1 MGSFSWWHWLIVLL
15 VILLLFGGGKKIPEL
30 FKGLGTGIKGFKK
43 AMREDED
50 ELDTAQPLANTKP
63 QKLADSST
71 QAESSTLS
79 AAVQRAPQVVQIE
92 VSTPAV
98 KKPRARKKLDETSAE
113 STPKKISA
121 QKNSVK
127 KASASKSTKSST
139 ESKSTK
145 SAAKSSKTTKPKAAK
160 KETKSKKE
168 TK

>member
-63 QKLADSST
+63 QKLADSSA
-71 QAESSTLS
+71 QADSAALS
-79 AAVQRAPQVVQIE
+79 AVAQQAPQVVQIE
-92 VSTPAV
+92 VSAPAV

-113 STPKKISA
+113 SMPKKISA

-145 SAAKSSKTTKPKAAK
+145 STKSAKSASKSSKTTKPKAAK
-160 KETKSKKE
+160 KETK
-168 TK
+168 